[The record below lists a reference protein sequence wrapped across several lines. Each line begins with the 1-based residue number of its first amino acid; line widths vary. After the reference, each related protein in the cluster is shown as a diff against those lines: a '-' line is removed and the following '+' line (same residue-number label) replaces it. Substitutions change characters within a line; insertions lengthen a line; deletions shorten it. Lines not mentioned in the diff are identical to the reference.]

1 MTGQVHTQATP
12 LGISSTPR
20 GSRLGLILLLSLD
33 LHRLGLILH
42 AFQRLGLILH
52 GRLGLVLH
60 DFHGLHRPRALRRLV
75 LSLGPLAPRHHR
87 IPLHGVVRK
96 VEIQVVGE
104 LVALGRF
111 LGGCRSDVEP
121 PFAD

>member
-52 GRLGLVLH
+52 GRLGLS
-60 DFHGLHRPRALRRLV
+60 FMTFMAFIALV
-75 LSLGPLAPRHHR
+75 
-87 IPLHGVVRK
+87 
-96 VEIQVVGE
+96 
-104 LVALGRF
+104 
-111 LGGCRSDVEP
+111 
-121 PFAD
+121 PFAALFLVSGRWLRVITVYPFMG